1 VTCGMLQTEKTT
13 IVRSIAFS
21 LAALLVI
28 PGLCMAQAPQASSWI
43 QTANLDKEIRQFLSR
58 EIAAHVAD
66 INTLNPP
73 PDRVVGALTTGEFS
87 WGTFTRTLA
96 AYADFAGTRTVA
108 HRDLVPMIAQMGL
121 IELHQGGKS
130 WAQLYAALALQH
142 FGSDL
147 NHNALWQSLSPE
159 EKTAWKSLLDPGRF
173 YDVKTHKVINLPE
186 NYYGVAARIAAIDF
200 QLGLITD
207 RAYVD
212 DLLDG
217 AARQFTSGAL
227 FADDAL
233 PTGRYDRYSNEYAR
247 AIYEAA
253 VLVGRSDIMKAIA
266 PSLKEQM
273 HLWWDLLSPDGYGY
287 PWGRSLG
294 AISYMDTM
302 EIAAFTGKYPE
313 FRPAPLQQLASAY
326 YLAWR
331 WLRND
336 VKDGSHL
343 LSVFAF
349 GRGDYAYI
357 TKEREWQQTTT
368 FLAKVIGAHKEF
380 MRVLAQQ
387 NVTSFSPDLD
397 LPEVARFVY
406 FRNDPGRKFGVWV
419 VRRGALHFAL
429 PFVTGPRGATSDY
442 QPAPHGLLGFAVP
455 VEKTYPCLVL
465 FLELEDGTTIAAAD
479 GADEIHPSSDG
490 KSVTATWKSW
500 VVAGAKAGETVDPGL
515 TTEVTWSLTDNGLR
529 RSESITSSK
538 PVTLRSLW
546 MAIPTRADR
555 LKTSIA
561 DVRSDSLIAKEG
573 TLEVRV
579 FHSDWPVK
587 ISAFA
592 TGDDPLGRSD
602 RGPIPLHLILET
614 SQNLSFAPAA
624 RRKWE
629 IDFLIHDDKHLQ
641 D

>member
-1 VTCGMLQTEKTT
+1 MRASKAQVMG
-13 IVRSIAFS
+13 IVA
-21 LAALLVI
+21 LAAAGLFGM
-28 PGLCMAQAPQASSWI
+28 PGLCLAETSADFASI
-43 QTANLDKEIRQFLSR
+43 KTADLDKEIRDFLSH
-58 EIAAHVAD
+58 EMAAHVAD
-66 INTLNPP
+66 IKSLDPP

-96 AYADFAGTRTVA
+96 AYADFAGTQTVA
-108 HRDLVPMIAQMGL
+108 GRDVVPMVAQMGL
-121 IELHQGGKS
+121 VELRQGGKS

-147 NHNALWQSLSPE
+147 HHNVLWQSLSPE
-159 EKTAWKSLLDPGRF
+159 QKTQWKSLLDPNRF

-186 NYYGVAARIAAIDF
+186 NYFGVAARIAAIDF

-212 DLLDG
+212 DLLDR
-217 AARQFTSGAL
+217 AAQQFTCGAL

-253 VLVGRSDIMKAIA
+253 VLIGRPDIMKAIA

-273 HLWWDLLSPDGYGY
+273 RLWWDLISPDGYGY

-313 FRPAPLQQLASAY
+313 FRPASLEQLAAAY
-326 YLAWR
+326 YAAWR
-331 WLRND
+331 WLRTD
-336 VKDGSHL
+336 VKDETHL

-349 GRGDYAYI
+349 GRGDYSYL

-380 MRVLAQQ
+380 MKVLAEQ
-387 NVTSFSPDLD
+387 NVTDFSPHLN
-397 LPEVARFVY
+397 LRNVARFVY
-406 FRNDPGRKFGVWV
+406 FRNDSGRKFGIWV

-429 PFVTGPRGATSDY
+429 PFVTGPRDATSDY

-455 VEKTYPCLVL
+455 VEKIYPCLVP
-465 FLELEDGTTIAAAD
+465 FLQLEDGTTIAAAD

-490 KSVTATWKSW
+490 KSVSVSWKRW
-500 VVAGAKAGETVDPGL
+500 VVVGAKAGETVDPGL
-515 TTEVTWSLTDNGLR
+515 KTEVMWTLTNNGLR
-529 RSESITSSK
+529 RSEIITSSK
-538 PVTLRSLW
+538 AVVVRRLW
-546 MAIPTRADR
+546 MAVPSRADR
-555 LKTSIA
+555 IETSA
-561 DVRSDSLIAKEG
+561 AGDVRSDSLIAKEG
-573 TLEVRV
+573 ALAVRV
-579 FHSDWPVK
+579 LHSDWPVQL
-587 ISAFA
+587 SVFA
-592 TGDDPLGRSD
+592 TGDDPLGRAD

-614 SQNLSFAPAA
+614 TQKLSFTPAA
-624 RRKWE
+624 TKKWE
-629 IDFLIHDDKHLQ
+629 IDLSILPDTRPEK
-641 D
+641 